1 LYNIPMSLTHA
12 KLVKSITVY
21 LNETCSRVQVGRH
34 LPEMFPIKNGLKQ
47 DAISPLLFY
56 FALEYAVRMVQ
67 LNQDGLKLNGT
78 RQLLVYADD
87 VSILGGSVLYIL

>member
-1 LYNIPMSLTHA
+1 MSLTHA